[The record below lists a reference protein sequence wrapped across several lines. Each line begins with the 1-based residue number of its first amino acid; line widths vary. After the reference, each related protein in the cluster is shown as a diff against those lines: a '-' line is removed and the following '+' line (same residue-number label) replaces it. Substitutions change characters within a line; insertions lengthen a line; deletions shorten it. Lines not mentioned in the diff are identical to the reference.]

1 MEKNLVKWPLNPSQE
16 ESSCKISAYW
26 LRGSKLGKK
35 KINPLK
41 HSFKN
46 YHSIKKYYIYIV
58 FEKKYVY
65 SLAFEHNYSS

>member
-1 MEKNLVKWPLNPSQE
+1 MTTKSISGKET
-16 ESSCKISAYW
+16 SCKISAYG

-46 YHSIKKYYIYIV
+46 YHSIKKYYIYIYIV
-58 FEKKYVY
+58 FKKKHVY
-65 SLAFEHNYSS
+65 SLAFQHNYSS

>member
-46 YHSIKKYYIYIV
+46 YHSIKKYYIYI
-58 FEKKYVY
+58 
-65 SLAFEHNYSS
+65 